1 MNKMKDNLTIQYYN
15 ENAEQFI
22 NTTLD
27 VNFTEIQDEFLS
39 MLRKESYILD
49 FGCGSGRDTKYFLE
63 RGFVVDA
70 VDGSLEMCKR
80 ASEVTGIRV
89 KHMLF
94 DELNEINKYEAIWA
108 CSSILHLSYMQLVAV
123 FNKMLK
129 ALKADG
135 IIYTSFKYGDFEGFR
150 NGRYFI
156 DFDEEKLERLKKDVP
171 ALEVKKMWI
180 TTDVR
185 PGRDEEKWMNLIL
198 KKK

>member
-27 VNFTEIQDEFLS
+27 VNFTEVQDEFLS

-129 ALKADG
+129 ALKTDG

-171 ALEVKKMWI
+171 ALEVEKMWI

>member
-27 VNFTEIQDEFLS
+27 VNFTEIQNEFLS

>member
-1 MNKMKDNLTIQYYN
+1 MKENLTIQYYN
-15 ENAEQFI
+15 ENAEQFV

-27 VNFTEIQDEFLS
+27 VNFTEMQDTFLS
-39 MLRKESYILD
+39 MLRKGSYILD
-49 FGCGSGRDTKYFLE
+49 FGCGSGRDTRYFLE
-63 RGFVVDA
+63 HGFVVDA

-80 ASEVTGIRV
+80 ASDITGIRV

-135 IIYTSFKYGDFEGFR
+135 IIYTSFKYGDFEGVR

-171 ALEVKKMWI
+171 ALEVEKIWI

>member
-49 FGCGSGRDTKYFLE
+49 FGCGSGRDTKYFLA

-171 ALEVKKMWI
+171 ALEVEKMWI

>member
-129 ALKADG
+129 ALKANG
-135 IIYTSFKYGDFEGFR
+135 IIYTSFKYGYFEGVR

>member
-1 MNKMKDNLTIQYYN
+1 MKENLTIQYYN
-15 ENAEQFI
+15 ENAEQFV

-27 VNFTEIQDEFLS
+27 VNFTEMQDTFLS
-39 MLRKESYILD
+39 MLRKGSYILD
-49 FGCGSGRDTKYFLE
+49 FGCGSGRDTRYFLE
-63 RGFVVDA
+63 HGFVVDA

-80 ASEVTGIRV
+80 ASDITGIRV
-89 KHMLF
+89 KHMMF
-94 DELNEINKYEAIWA
+94 DELNETNKYEAIWA
-108 CSSILHLSYMQLVAV
+108 CSSILHLSYRQLLAV

-150 NGRYFI
+150 NRRYFI

-171 ALEVKKMWI
+171 ALEVEKMWI

>member
-63 RGFVVDA
+63 RGFVVNA

-80 ASEVTGIRV
+80 ASDITGIRV
-89 KHMLF
+89 KHMMF
-94 DELNEINKYEAIWA
+94 DELNETNKYDAIWA

>member
-1 MNKMKDNLTIQYYN
+1 MKENLTIQYYN
-15 ENAEQFI
+15 ENAEQFV

-27 VNFTEIQDEFLS
+27 VNFTEMQDTFLS
-39 MLRKESYILD
+39 MLRKGSYILD
-49 FGCGSGRDTKYFLE
+49 FGCGSGRDTRYFLE
-63 RGFVVDA
+63 HGFVVDA

-80 ASEVTGIRV
+80 ASDITGIRV
-89 KHMLF
+89 KHMMF
-94 DELNEINKYEAIWA
+94 DELNETNKYDAIWA

-129 ALKADG
+129 ALKANG
-135 IIYTSFKYGDFEGFR
+135 IIYTSFKYGDFEGVR

-171 ALEVKKMWI
+171 ALEVEKIWI

>member
-1 MNKMKDNLTIQYYN
+1 
-15 ENAEQFI
+15 
-22 NTTLD
+22 
-27 VNFTEIQDEFLS
+27 

-94 DELNEINKYEAIWA
+94 NELNEINKYEAIWA

>member
-171 ALEVKKMWI
+171 ALEVEKMWI

>member
-1 MNKMKDNLTIQYYN
+1 MKENLTIQYYN
-15 ENAEQFI
+15 ENAEQFV

-27 VNFTEIQDEFLS
+27 VNFTEMQDTFLS
-39 MLRKESYILD
+39 MLRKGSYILD
-49 FGCGSGRDTKYFLE
+49 FGCGSGRDTRYFLE
-63 RGFVVDA
+63 HGFVVDA

-80 ASEVTGIRV
+80 ASDITGIRV
-89 KHMLF
+89 KHMMF
-94 DELNEINKYEAIWA
+94 DELNETNKYEAIWA
-108 CSSILHLSYMQLVAV
+108 CSSILHLSYRQLLAV

-150 NGRYFI
+150 NRRYFI

-171 ALEVKKMWI
+171 ALEVEKIWI

>member
-156 DFDEEKLERLKKDVP
+156 DFNEEKLERLKKDVP

>member
-108 CSSILHLSYMQLVAV
+108 CSSILHLSFMQLVAV

-171 ALEVKKMWI
+171 ALEVEKMWI

>member
-1 MNKMKDNLTIQYYN
+1 MKENLTIQYYN
-15 ENAEQFI
+15 ENAEQFV

-27 VNFTEIQDEFLS
+27 VNFTEMQDTFLS
-39 MLRKESYILD
+39 MLRKGSYILD
-49 FGCGSGRDTKYFLE
+49 FGCGSGRDTRYFLE
-63 RGFVVDA
+63 HGFVVDA

-80 ASEVTGIRV
+80 ASDITGIRV
-89 KHMLF
+89 KHMMF
-94 DELNEINKYEAIWA
+94 DELNETNKYDAIWA

-129 ALKADG
+129 ALKANG
-135 IIYTSFKYGDFEGFR
+135 IIYTSFKYGYFEGVR

-171 ALEVKKMWI
+171 ALEVEKIWI

>member
-171 ALEVKKMWI
+171 ALEVEKMWI

-185 PGRDEEKWMNLIL
+185 PERDEEKWMNLIL

>member
-27 VNFTEIQDEFLS
+27 VNFTEVQDEFLS

-171 ALEVKKMWI
+171 ALEVEKMWI

>member
-63 RGFVVDA
+63 RGFFVDA

>member
-94 DELNEINKYEAIWA
+94 NELNEINKYEAIWA

-129 ALKADG
+129 ALKAAG

>member
-1 MNKMKDNLTIQYYN
+1 MKENLTIQYYN
-15 ENAEQFI
+15 ENAEQFV

-27 VNFTEIQDEFLS
+27 VNFTEMQDTFLS
-39 MLRKESYILD
+39 MLRKGSYILD
-49 FGCGSGRDTKYFLE
+49 FGCGSGRDTRYFLE
-63 RGFVVDA
+63 HGFVVDA

-80 ASEVTGIRV
+80 ASDITGIRV
-89 KHMLF
+89 KHMMF
-94 DELNEINKYEAIWA
+94 DELNETNKYDAIWA

-129 ALKADG
+129 ALKANG

-171 ALEVKKMWI
+171 ALEVEKIWI

>member
-1 MNKMKDNLTIQYYN
+1 MKENLTIQYYN
-15 ENAEQFI
+15 ENAEQFV

-27 VNFTEIQDEFLS
+27 VNFTEMQDTFLS
-39 MLRKESYILD
+39 MLRKGSYILD
-49 FGCGSGRDTKYFLE
+49 FGCGSGRDTRYFLE
-63 RGFVVDA
+63 HGFVVDA

-80 ASEVTGIRV
+80 ASDITGIRV
-89 KHMLF
+89 KHMMF
-94 DELNEINKYEAIWA
+94 DELNETNKYEAIWA
-108 CSSILHLSYMQLVAV
+108 CSSILHLSYRQLLAV

-135 IIYTSFKYGDFEGFR
+135 IIYTSFKYGDFEGVR

>member
-94 DELNEINKYEAIWA
+94 NELNEINKYEAIWA

>member
-1 MNKMKDNLTIQYYN
+1 MKDNLTIQYYN

-171 ALEVKKMWI
+171 ALEVEKMWI